1 MTIEMDPS
9 VRTAELREAYEE
21 HKTSADEVERLALK
35 HIELLE
41 RYKNERRW
49 KSIYKRRLEENEW
62 QKDRAR
68 RACNAANKKF
78 MTLLMKG

>member
-1 MTIEMDPS
+1 M
-9 VRTAELREAYEE
+9 RTAELRAAYEE

-49 KSIYKRRLEENEW
+49 KSIYKRRLDENGWRKE
-62 QKDRAR
+62 RAK
-68 RACNAANKKF
+68 RALNAANKKF
-78 MTLLMKG
+78 LTILMTGE

>member
-1 MTIEMDPS
+1 MDPS
-9 VRTAELREAYEE
+9 VRTAELRAAYEE

-49 KSIYKRRLEENEW
+49 KSIYKRRLDENGWRKE
-62 QKDRAR
+62 RAK
-68 RACNAANKKF
+68 RALNAANKKF
-78 MTLLMKG
+78 LTILMTGE

>member
-1 MTIEMDPS
+1 MDPS
-9 VRTAELREAYEE
+9 VRTAELRAAYEE

-49 KSIYKRRLEENEW
+49 KSIYKRRLDENGWRKE
-62 QKDRAR
+62 RAKQ
-68 RACNAANKKF
+68 ALNAANKKF
-78 MTLLMKG
+78 LTILMTGE